1 MSDSP
6 KESHKGHRII
16 KDGRGAKNA
25 KKTKLD
31 KKNNNQPKKH
41 NSRAFTVSGI
51 RKTQRNIQRNSDK
64 AHQKEYVPSE
74 HDRRIDPNS
83 TFSAESTDAPPF
95 ICVVMGPPGV
105 GKSTLIRS
113 LTKMYTNYNLASI
126 VGPVTCVASKKRRV
140 TFVECPNT
148 PEGMLD
154 CAKVADLVLLVV
166 DAKFGFEMETFEFLN
181 VLQVSGFPKVMGVL
195 THLDQFRTAKSLR
208 QTKKDLKQRFWTEI
222 YQGAKVSEERAKRG
236 EARRG
241 GAIQQSPY
249 ITLQHHTSHRQ
260 LTPPIPP
267 IPPIPTHHTSHITH
281 HTSHITD
288 VLLQR
293 RGKQQVSKERSE
305 SRNVVHLSRKVPPLS
320 LAEHPPLR
328 CR

>member
-241 GAIQQSPY
+241 GAIQQS
-249 ITLQHHTSHRQ
+249 HTILHIANSHPQ
-260 LTPPIPP
+260 YPQYPQYP
-267 IPPIPTHHTSHITH
+267 HITH